1 MLALRRRPWAVI
13 VAVLATPLLLAVALR
28 TAGVSSSSRPAL
40 ALAAEAL
47 FALVALG
54 ATAALG
60 WWRQT
65 GLTDAWRRRPL
76 ALLAAAPPALVWL
89 VAAPLLVTGHAR
101 WGLLPIL
108 LPLVALV
115 GISEEL
121 SCRGLLL
128 YGLRRL
134 GPLGAGLGTAAIF
147 GLLHF
152 INLTARPLGPTSLQ
166 VLAAFQVG
174 LLFAAL
180 RLRMGTLWPV
190 VCAHALFDLPL
201 LLLTPLPHPQL
212 NWAFTLVGSLAVYMP
227 FGLTGLGLL
236 LYDQLEGRFP
246 WRPRPKAIAG

>member
-1 MLALRRRPWAVI
+1 VLALRRRPWAVI
-13 VAVLATPLLLAVALR
+13 VLVLATPALLAVALR
-28 TAGVSSSSRPAL
+28 GLGATSSSRPVL

-47 FALVALG
+47 FASVVVA
-54 ATAALG
+54 ATAVLG
-60 WWRQT
+60 WWRET
-65 GLTDAWRRRPL
+65 GLTDTWRQRPL
-76 ALLAAAPPALVWL
+76 ALLAAAPPVLVWL
-89 VAAPLLVTGHAR
+89 VATPLLVTGPAR

-121 SCRGLLL
+121 SCRGLVL

-147 GLLHF
+147 GLLHL

-190 VCAHALFDLPL
+190 VAAHALFDLPV

-212 NWAFTLVGSLAVYMP
+212 SWVFTLVGSLAVYLP

-246 WRPRPKAIAG
+246 WRPRPRPVAG